1 MHILGYPNAVG
12 FGNSLLHCGIAE
24 SEKYIYIFKWYSPF
38 GVKKNVIWLKSENIL
53 LWKVAFGYPRI
64 ANPSKGNYLHRM
76 IKIKNIYYKKVKN
89 MLLKYIQTVKK
100 IIQLIRSIRR
110 KYKSKINAWKN

>member
-1 MHILGYPNAVG
+1 MLMLMLMYSSLNSIYHILGYPNAMG
-12 FGNSLLHCGIAE
+12 LGTNSFLIAE
-24 SEKYIYIFKWYSPF
+24 SDERKKEEKKTSIFNDTVIL
-38 GVKKNVIWLKSENIL
+38 GVKILKSENIL

-89 MLLKYIQTVKK
+89 MFLKYIQTV
-100 IIQLIRSIRR
+100 
-110 KYKSKINAWKN
+110 

>member
-12 FGNSLLHCGIAE
+12 LVNSLLHCGDCGIR
-24 SEKYIYIFKWYSPF
+24 KKIYFFNDTVLI
-38 GVKKNVIWLKSENIL
+38 GVKKNVIWSKSENIL
-53 LWKVAFGYPRI
+53 LWEVAFGYPRI

-89 MLLKYIQTVKK
+89 MFLKYIQTV
-100 IIQLIRSIRR
+100 
-110 KYKSKINAWKN
+110 